1 MLIQKVA
8 VHYFKKTSNKKS
20 KDLTSLTEHY
30 ETASSFN
37 IMDLLD
43 RIKFFEVVSNVQKF
57 TQSSVLYSRSMHGQ
71 KHVYVL

>member
-1 MLIQKVA
+1 M
-8 VHYFKKTSNKKS
+8 SNKKS

-57 TQSSVLYSRSMHGQ
+57 THSSVLYSRSMHGQ